1 MEDTLYIII
10 ILALVL
16 EICANKLKKKKAYHK
31 RKNSNKK
38 KNIFSDLFKTN
49 PSYNETEY
57 NYTPTPETPQ
67 PEQPQ
72 PEAPQPEPEEKKEE
86 PFDFSYMP
94 YKKRLLLTKTEYA
107 FYTVLVKE
115 CYKRKLL
122 VCPKVRL
129 EDLVYITDKEHP
141 FKYRGYVKSRHVDFV
156 ITDIRLNAL
165 AAIEL
170 DDPSHNTYKAAKT
183 DRFKNEL
190 FKTINTPLIRIK
202 TGTDY
207 LTQITVVF
215 DNLNFNA
222 NTTMSKTQP

>member
-1 MEDTLYIII
+1 MEVELII
-10 ILALVL
+10 ILILLVFGYK
-16 EICANKLKKKKAYHK
+16 IVKDIKKDL
-31 RKNSNKK
+31 RKK
-38 KNIFSDLFKTN
+38 KNYKKHKKEYEAQKN
-49 PSYNETEY
+49 Y
-57 NYTPTPETPQ
+57 NYTQNPYHQENSSQSSAPEP
-67 PEQPQ
+67 
-72 PEAPQPEPEEKKEE
+72 PQPEPEEKKEE
-86 PFDFSYMP
+86 PFDYSYMP

-107 FYTVLVKE
+107 FYTVLIKE

-129 EDLVYITDKEHP
+129 EDLVYVTDKEHP

-170 DDPSHNTYKAAKT
+170 DDPSHETYKAAKT

-190 FKTINTPLIRIK
+190 FKKINVPLVRIK

-207 LTQITVVF
+207 ITQITIIF
-215 DNLNFNA
+215 DNLNFNT
-222 NTTMSKTQP
+222 NTTMAKTQP

>member
-1 MEDTLYIII
+1 MEAELIIII
-10 ILALVL
+10 ILLIFGPKIIT
-16 EICANKLKKKKAYHK
+16 EIKRNLRKSKNYKKHKKEYE
-31 RKNSNKK
+31 R
-38 KNIFSDLFKTN
+38 NINYNNYTN
-49 PSYNETEY
+49 TQTEY
-57 NYTPTPETPQ
+57 TYTPTPEPQ
-67 PEQPQ
+67 
-72 PEAPQPEPEEKKEE
+72 QPEPEEKKEE
-86 PFDFSYMP
+86 PFDYSYMP

-107 FYTVLVKE
+107 FYTVLARE

-170 DDPSHNTYKAAKT
+170 DDPSHDTYKAAKT

-190 FKTINTPLIRIK
+190 FKTINVPLVRVK

-207 LTQITVVF
+207 ITQITIIF